1 MYNFADKGENKMLT
15 DVLISILASL
25 VGVSTSVLKPLFEKS
40 KLLKQDQ
47 EHAKNLSDKI
57 TELTESLSK
66 SAQLM
71 AEIETEFAK
80 QKDLA
85 EKWKSEAETSQIIA
99 SLNQQEVE
107 AVTKIFGKKLEKEN
121 KKSGRASI
129 LWSAFF
135 CVIGL
140 VGGFLLSKFFL

>member
-1 MYNFADKGENKMLT
+1 MLT

-25 VGVSTSVLKPLFEKS
+25 VGVSTSVLKPLFEKF

-85 EKWKSEAETSQIIA
+85 EKWKSEAETS
-99 SLNQQEVE
+99 
-107 AVTKIFGKKLEKEN
+107 
-121 KKSGRASI
+121 
-129 LWSAFF
+129 
-135 CVIGL
+135 
-140 VGGFLLSKFFL
+140 

>member
-1 MYNFADKGENKMLT
+1 MLT

-25 VGVSTSVLKPLFEKS
+25 VGVSTSVLKPLFEKF

-135 CVIGL
+135 CVSGL